1 MTNSLIDGMTVTIA
15 DKEHPWAGERGELI
29 SYGSYGLPCLNL
41 EGWLIE
47 LDTGHRTYAKSS
59 QVKP

>member
-1 MTNSLIDGMTVTIA
+1 MTNSLIDGMTVTIS
-15 DKEHPWAGERGELI
+15 DKDHPWADERGKLI
-29 SYGSYGLPCLNL
+29 SYGPYGLKCLNL

-47 LDTGHRTYAKSS
+47 LTGGHRTYAKPS